1 MELSTKART
10 LRNESAKT
18 WRKNNPENVQAIRRR
33 YWEKKAREHY
43 GKDYEPPKDDTTLS
57 PQAVK
62 IRRDYYASYRKNNP
76 DIIAKSISN
85 YWERKTK
92 EL

>member
-1 MELSTKART
+1 MELSTEART
-10 LRNESAKT
+10 LRNDHFKT
-18 WRKNNPENVQAIRRR
+18 WRKTHPENTQATRRR

-76 DIIAKSISN
+76 EIVNKAITN
-85 YWERKTK
+85 YWERKAQT
-92 EL
+92 